1 MSLVMA
7 NVPVLSKPKT
17 SIIRRR
23 RLTRGARGSEHFGP
37 IAEAPPGQSRTRRHG
52 GPSQDTALYTCSCGY
67 VFDALVS
74 TSVDCP
80 HCGGTQAW

>member
-1 MSLVMA
+1 MMVR
-7 NVPVLSKPKT
+7 SKPAT
-17 SIIRRR
+17 NLIRRR
-23 RLTRGARGSEHFGP
+23 RLTRGARASEHFGP
-37 IAEAPPGQSRTRRHG
+37 LAEAPSGQSRSRRHG
-52 GPSQDTALYTCSCGY
+52 GPSEDRALYTCHCGY